1 MAASR
6 TFWKYVF
13 IPLLINALLLGHLA
27 SSDARWYGLKPLVQR
42 LECLLGWRPNLTQGL
57 EQRFPEGSAVA
68 QRLVEPSASESPAGA
83 GLRDEA
89 TDTPGWRQYMVP
101 EGKASQTLVF
111 QVETDREELLFLP
124 RASGPDSGVEVAVLS
139 RATEGATAGAKGVSL
154 VAMRGKQE
162 AWTPIS
168 ALYRIPLACQD
179 RDKPLV
185 LRVTLSG
192 PWAQLWHKDGQ
203 VFF

>member
-1 MAASR
+1 MAGFR

-13 IPLLINALLLGHLA
+13 LPLLANAVLLGHIA
-27 SSDARWYGLKPLVQR
+27 SKDSRWYGLKPLAQR
-42 LECLLGWRPNLTQGL
+42 LECLVGWRQELTQGI
-57 EQRFPEGSAVA
+57 EQRFPEASAVA
-68 QRLVEPSASESPAGA
+68 QQMVEPHASASPAGA

-101 EGKASQTLVF
+101 EGQASLALVF

-139 RATEGATAGAKGVSL
+139 GVTAAAKAVPL
-154 VAMRGKQE
+154 AAMHGKQG

-179 RDKPLV
+179 RDKPLT

-192 PWAQLWHKDGQ
+192 PWAQLWHKEGQ